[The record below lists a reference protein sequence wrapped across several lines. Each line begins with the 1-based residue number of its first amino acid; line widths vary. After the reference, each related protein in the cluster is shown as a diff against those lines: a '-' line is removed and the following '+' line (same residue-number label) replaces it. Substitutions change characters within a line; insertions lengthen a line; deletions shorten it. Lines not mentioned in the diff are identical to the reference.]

1 MATKLNLRLMAESH
15 SSSVAMEL
23 QAKRLDRYA
32 MHLQRKRA
40 TRVAVLDYV
49 VPRWPSKP
57 LVSLKRHVVLV
68 LFFRFL
74 CLSRLVLAL
83 NCFSLF

>member
-1 MATKLNLRLMAESH
+1 MSMAESH
-15 SSSVAMEL
+15 SRSIAIEL
-23 QAKRLDRYA
+23 QAKKFDRYT
-32 MHLQRKRA
+32 MHLQRARA
-40 TRVAVLDYV
+40 TRVAVLGYV

-57 LVSLKRHVVLV
+57 SASPKRHVVLV
-68 LFFRFL
+68 LIFRFL

>member
-1 MATKLNLRLMAESH
+1 MATNFNLRPMAESH
-15 SSSVAMEL
+15 SSSVAMYL

-32 MHLQRKRA
+32 MHLQRERA
-40 TRVAVLDYV
+40 TRVAGLDYV

-68 LFFRFL
+68 LCFRFL
-74 CLSRLVLAL
+74 CLSRLVRIP
-83 NCFSLF
+83 NCISLF

>member
-1 MATKLNLRLMAESH
+1 MATNFNLRPMAESH

-32 MHLQRKRA
+32 MHSERERA

-49 VPRWPSKP
+49 VPR
-57 LVSLKRHVVLV
+57 
-68 LFFRFL
+68 
-74 CLSRLVLAL
+74 
-83 NCFSLF
+83 

>member
-1 MATKLNLRLMAESH
+1 MAESH
-15 SSSVAMEL
+15 SSSIAMYL

-32 MHLQRKRA
+32 MHMQRERA

-49 VPRWPSKP
+49 VPRWLSKP

-68 LFFRFL
+68 LFFGFL
-74 CLSRLVLAL
+74 CLSRLVLSL
-83 NCFSLF
+83 SCFFLF

>member
-1 MATKLNLRLMAESH
+1 MAESQ

-23 QAKRLDRYA
+23 QAKRFDLDA
-32 MHLQRKRA
+32 MHLQRERA
-40 TRVAVLDYV
+40 NSIRVAVLDYV

>member
-1 MATKLNLRLMAESH
+1 MAESH

-32 MHLQRKRA
+32 MHLQRERA
-40 TRVAVLDYV
+40 TRVAVLNYV
-49 VPRWPSKP
+49 VPRWPSA
-57 LVSLKRHVVLV
+57 SLKRRVVLV